1 MYIVE
6 LTYLQPLSAIDAQL
20 QAHRAF
26 LTTQYERGIFIASGP
41 KTPRNGGIFIVS
53 GKVSRDELDALIE
66 QDPFRV
72 HKLADYRVTEFDP
85 VKSHPQVT
93 DLL

>member
-6 LTYLQPLSAIDAQL
+6 LTYIQPLNAIDAQL

-26 LTTQYERGIFIASGP
+26 LSTQYERGIFIASGP
-41 KTPRNGGIFIVS
+41 KEPRNGGIVLVS
-53 GKVSRDELDALIE
+53 GKVSRGELDALIE
-66 QDPFRV
+66 QDPFRI
-72 HKLADYRVTEFDP
+72 HGLADYRVTVFDP
-85 VKSHPQVT
+85 VKFHPQIA

>member
-20 QAHRAF
+20 EAHRAF
-26 LTTQYERGIFIASGP
+26 LTAHYERGIFIASGP
-41 KTPRNGGIFIVS
+41 KQPRDGGVFLVS
-53 GKVSRDELDALIE
+53 GKISRDELDALIE
-66 QDPFRV
+66 QDPFRI
-72 HKLADYRVTEFDP
+72 HKLADYRVTVFDP
-85 VKSHPQVT
+85 IKSHPQVT